1 MAVQPIDVQVL
12 FSRLSQIGK
21 EQAASKDAI
30 LQAQAAAG
38 NEIVE
43 KTRQQ
48 ERSVRETV
56 NIDEGPEKAND
67 EEEKKNRKRGGNRK
81 ERHHE
86 EEREVFQDPDI
97 GTQVDISG

>member
-1 MAVQPIDVQVL
+1 MAIQPIDVQVL

-30 LQAQAAAG
+30 LQSQAAAG

-48 ERSVRETV
+48 ERSVRETDD
-56 NIDEGPEKAND
+56 IEEGPDKAND
-67 EEEKKNRKRGGNRK
+67 EEEKNNQKRGGTRK
-81 ERHHE
+81 ERQHE
-86 EEREVFQDPDI
+86 EERQVFKDPDI

>member
-1 MAVQPIDVQVL
+1 MAIQPIDVQVL

-21 EQAASKDAI
+21 EQAVTKDAI
-30 LQAQAAAG
+30 LQSQAAAG

-56 NIDEGPEKAND
+56 NIEEGPDKTHDDGESNNKRQGNSKKEKQDEG
-67 EEEKKNRKRGGNRK
+67 
-81 ERHHE
+81 
-86 EEREVFQDPDI
+86 EREVFRDPDL
-97 GTQVDISG
+97 GKQVDISG